1 MLVEHLTDRLLRDEA
16 DDAVDGLAALE
27 EDEARDPGDAVLPG
41 DRGVLVGVHLHEA
54 DPVAELT
61 GDLLDD
67 GREHAARAAPGGPKI
82 DQDGLV
88 GAQHG
93 GREGALGDVEECAHY
108 ECFDPAAGATVSTP
122 GPSKGPG
129 RALGSRDAHRSR
141 PRRARP
147 GGRRTAPAG
156 AGDRARD
163 RRRRGERA
171 ALDARRAVAQD
182 TDRAYGIARFTV
194 RNCATA
200 SPDRPLHCWRRSP
213 SCCAPR
219 GCTKATSRH

>member
-16 DDAVDGLAALE
+16 DDAVDGLAALG
-27 EDEARDPGDAVLPG
+27 EDE
-41 DRGVLVGVHLHEA
+41 
-54 DPVAELT
+54 
-61 GDLLDD
+61 
-67 GREHAARAAPGGPKI
+67 ARAAPGGPKI

-147 GGRRTAPAG
+147 GGRV
-156 AGDRARD
+156 
-163 RRRRGERA
+163 E
-171 ALDARRAVAQD
+171 ALVMSALLDVTQ
-182 TDRAYGIARFTV
+182 
-194 RNCATA
+194 
-200 SPDRPLHCWRRSP
+200 
-213 SCCAPR
+213 
-219 GCTKATSRH
+219 